1 MKKTSVLFLFLVAA
15 TLVFANPDSGQK
27 VKTMPDNVKAIIENS
42 CYGCHNSESR
52 NEDAKEELS
61 FDKLDDLSKIKKIG
75 SYKHIGETL
84 EKNEMPPKRFLEKFP
99 DKKLSDDEKKILMDW
114 AKKEAEALVKE

>member
-84 EKNEMPPKRFLEKFP
+84 EKNEMPPKRFLERFP

>member
-1 MKKTSVLFLFLVAA
+1 MKKTSVLFLFLFAA

-42 CYGCHNSESR
+42 CYGCHNSESK

-61 FDKLDDLSKIKKIG
+61 FDKLNDLSKIKKIG
-75 SYKHIGETL
+75 SYKHIGETI
-84 EKNEMPPKRFLEKFP
+84 EKNEMPPKRFLERFP